1 MNLEVNPSNNVVYN
15 IRMKV
20 GKYEDV
26 LIELEY
32 SIGDQDT
39 DLELAIIAPAQ
50 ENFTAE
56 ELDEIEDELY
66 SNYTYREDIC
76 AELAMHYENTSWRF
90 NFDDF
95 KSFDEIPFEDDI
107 AGGMRNCGDVE

>member
-1 MNLEVNPSNNVVYN
+1 MILEVNPSNNVVYN
-15 IRMKV
+15 IRMNV

-32 SIGDQDT
+32 SVGALDT

-76 AELAMHYENTSWRF
+76 AELAMHYENTSWRLLR
-90 NFDDF
+90 DD
-95 KSFDEIPFEDDI
+95 E
-107 AGGMRNCGDVE
+107 V

>member
-1 MNLEVNPSNNVVYN
+1 MILEVNPSNNVVYN
-15 IRMKV
+15 IRMNV

-32 SIGDQDT
+32 SVGAQDT

-76 AELAMHYENTSWRF
+76 AELAMHYENTSWRLLR
-90 NFDDF
+90 DD
-95 KSFDEIPFEDDI
+95 E
-107 AGGMRNCGDVE
+107 V